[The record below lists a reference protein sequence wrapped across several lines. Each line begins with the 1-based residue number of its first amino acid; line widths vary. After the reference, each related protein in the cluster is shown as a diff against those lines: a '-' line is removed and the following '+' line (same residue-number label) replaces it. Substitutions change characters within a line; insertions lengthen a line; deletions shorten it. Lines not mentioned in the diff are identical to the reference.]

1 MHLFCNVNQQQ
12 IAFQTHPMFS
22 YLGWLDRIN
31 LHIWLALMNDK
42 VENIAVMTGVAHIA
56 EEHRALQLKYA
67 VNQEPY

>member
-1 MHLFCNVNQQQ
+1 
-12 IAFQTHPMFS
+12 
-22 YLGWLDRIN
+22 
-31 LHIWLALMNDK
+31 MNDK